1 MKEYFQHLDLLKGL
15 AILLMVM
22 GHSIAWSF
30 PDWSFLTGTWSDMPR
45 NEFYASFMW
54 KIIYSFHMPL
64 LFFVSGF
71 LFYKSNPLTMRTV
84 RDICFKRVQRLLI
97 PYLTTGVFVYLLKGY
112 FGYWFFI
119 VLFILNIIV
128 LFELYFEQKLRIE
141 GKSEFVSHIIMF
153 IGLCVSSRYYTD
165 YLPTELS
172 NLSGIGQYYLVF
184 IFGYLIHKHS
194 KFETLILSNWSM
206 AISFI
211 SYILLVTVIIY
222 YGQLKPLKMM
232 IPLLAITFLYALMKK
247 IASEDKLSAL
257 GGVLLC
263 GKYSMEIYVFHL
275 FFVIQLPM
283 FGNYLLTIDNF
294 STSISLQLTYSML
307 ISVIAIFFSII
318 IAGVIKNNYYV
329 SKFLFGN

>member
-30 PDWSFLTGTWSDMPR
+30 PDWSFLTGTWSDMSR

-141 GKSEFVSHIIMF
+141 GKSEFLFHIIMF

-165 YLPTELS
+165 YLPKELS

-247 IASEDKLSAL
+247 IASEDKQSAL
-257 GGVLLC
+257 GGGTSLWKIFYGDLC
-263 GKYSMEIYVFHL
+263 FPSVFRDTIAYVWK
-275 FFVIQLPM
+275 
-283 FGNYLLTIDNF
+283 LLTHDRQF
-294 STSISLQLTYSML
+294 FHEYKSTVYILNANICYSNIL
-307 ISVIAIFFSII
+307 FD
-318 IAGVIKNNYYV
+318 YY
-329 SKFLFGN
+329 SRCYKE